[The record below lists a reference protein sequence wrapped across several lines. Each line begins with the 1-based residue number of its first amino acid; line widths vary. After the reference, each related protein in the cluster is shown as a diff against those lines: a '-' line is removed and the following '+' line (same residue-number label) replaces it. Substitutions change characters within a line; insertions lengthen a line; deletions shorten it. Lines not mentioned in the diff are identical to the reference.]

1 MFVYYTSQILFALY
15 DNCDDTYSFY
25 LFLYP
30 YVRFKQDSVK
40 LKIKS
45 QNDFYFDYSNPVILH
60 SGCSIRITLEGRQFL
75 FHWRF

>member
-1 MFVYYTSQILFALY
+1 MFVYYTSQILFALSACVIY
-15 DNCDDTYSFY
+15 DNCDDTCSFY

-45 QNDFYFDYSNPVILH
+45 QNDSVL
-60 SGCSIRITLEGRQFL
+60 
-75 FHWRF
+75 